1 VKRLLKVVDVCKR
14 VEGHGE
20 VKIYIQN
27 DEISLVN
34 FEFDIYRGFENFLI
48 GKRLFDIP
56 KLVSRICGLCY
67 ASQAIASCKA
77 IEDIFNIKVSEQSIL
92 LRRLLMSGELIKS
105 HTMNFFFQTLPD
117 LLFIFN
123 LSQKPLSPYELIK
136 FNPQLT
142 ANLYDLIKIGNEIN
156 NLFGGRSVHL
166 ISPYPGG
173 IIYSPS
179 RKNIVLA
186 RKYFQKAL
194 VNLEWIIEKFIELFS
209 NQIPPKEYHLPN
221 HVVLGLTNYEN
232 YDRYSDT
239 LRIRESNKNLI
250 EFEKHKYSTLFGKEI
265 NLRGIDFHFENKN
278 NIIVGPFSR
287 YNIVENYEI
296 DEINNTLEHFN
307 KSWKNSIL
315 FTNFIRLLEMYI
327 ESCRGLE
334 ILDDPSLNI
343 REKLPSLNSVKNLD
357 GIGVIEAPRGILLHH
372 YHLNK
377 SNSIDRIKL
386 FVATEFNVPLIKE
399 MITNYA
405 RSLFE
410 RTGDINLVKA
420 NVQRIIRAFD
430 PCISCATH

>member
-1 VKRLLKVVDVCKR
+1 MLKVVDVCKR

-56 KLVSRICGLCY
+56 KIVSRVCGLCY

-77 IEDIFNIKVSEQSIL
+77 IEDMFNIKVTEQSVL

-117 LLFIFN
+117 LLLIFN
-123 LSQKPLSPYELIK
+123 LSQKPISPYELIN

-156 NLFGGRSVHL
+156 NLFGGRSIHL
-166 ISPYPGG
+166 ISPFPGG

-179 RKNIVLA
+179 RKNIIMA

-194 VNLEWIIEKFIELFS
+194 TSLEWIIGKFIELFS
-209 NQIPPKEYHLPN
+209 NQIPPNEYNLPTN
-221 HVVLGLTNYEN
+221 IVLGLSNYGN

-239 LRIRESNKNLI
+239 LRIKESNKNLI
-250 EFEKHKYSTLFGKEI
+250 EFEKQNYSSLFGKEI

-278 NIIVGPFSR
+278 NIFVGPFSR

-296 DEINNTLEHFN
+296 DEINNYLGYFN
-307 KSWKNSIL
+307 KSWKSSIL

-327 ESCRGLE
+327 ESHRGLE

-377 SNSIDRIKL
+377 SNSIDRVKL
-386 FVATEFNVPLIKE
+386 FVATEFNIPLINK
-399 MITNYA
+399 MITKYA
-405 RSLFE
+405 QELFAK
-410 RTGDINLVKA
+410 TGDINLVKKKI
-420 NVQRIIRAFD
+420 QIIIRAFD

>member
-1 VKRLLKVVDVCKR
+1 MKRLLKVVDVCKR

-20 VKIYIQN
+20 VEIYIQN
-27 DEISLVN
+27 DEVSLVN
-34 FEFDIYRGFENFLI
+34 LEFKIYRGFENFLI

-117 LLFIFN
+117 LLLIFN
-123 LSQKPLSPYELIK
+123 LSQKTFSPYELIK

-186 RKYFQKAL
+186 RKFFQKAL
-194 VNLEWIIEKFIELFS
+194 VSLEWIIEKFIELFS
-209 NQIPPKEYHLPN
+209 NQIPPKEYQLPN
-221 HVVLGLTNYEN
+221 YIVLGLSNYGN

-250 EFEKHKYSTLFGKEI
+250 EFENQKYPTLFGKEI
-265 NLRGIDFHFENKN
+265 NLRGIDFYFENKN
-278 NIIVGPFSR
+278 NVIVGPFSR
-287 YNIVENYEI
+287 YSIVENYEI
-296 DEINNTLEHFN
+296 DEINNYLDHFN

-327 ESCRGLE
+327 ESYRGLK
-334 ILDDPSLNI
+334 ILEDPSLSK

-377 SNSIDRIKL
+377 NNSIDRIKL
-386 FVATEFNVPLIKE
+386 FIATEFNIPLINK
-399 MITNYA
+399 MITKYA
-405 RSLFE
+405 QELFE
-410 RTGDINLVKA
+410 KTGDINLVKKKI
-420 NVQRIIRAFD
+420 QIIIRAFD